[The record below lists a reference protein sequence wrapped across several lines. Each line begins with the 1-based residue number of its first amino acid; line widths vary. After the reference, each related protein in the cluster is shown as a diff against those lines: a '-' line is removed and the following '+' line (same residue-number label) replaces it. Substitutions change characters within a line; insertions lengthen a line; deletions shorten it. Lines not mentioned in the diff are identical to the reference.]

1 MSLFQTAWPFI
12 KHWRGMFPG
21 RVKVEVVKHERGV
34 PLNMAYDAA
43 LEELQLE
50 VAKLQQRLHQ
60 SKQHAKNVTRQ
71 LLELS
76 QEHATLQTECKR
88 AQAEA
93 NYWHARCGKHSSESG
108 DVVEPPFS

>member
-1 MSLFQTAWPFI
+1 MSLFSEALPWLIQMREQLGARFQF
-12 KHWRGMFPG
+12 KVSPG
-21 RVKVEVVKHERGV
+21 AV
-34 PLNMAYDAA
+34 PLNMAYDAT

-50 VAKLQQRLHQ
+50 NAKLRVRLHHN
-60 SKQHAKNVTRQ
+60 KQHARNVTRQ

-76 QEHATLQTECKR
+76 QQHATLQTECKR